1 MHFGLDEEQQ
11 ELASTLESFLGRRS
25 GSAEVR
31 AAMESERGFDESL
44 WRSLSQELG
53 VAALHLPEEVGGVGF
68 SLFETQI
75 VLERLGYAL
84 TPSPLFGSSIL
95 AGELIRRTAP
105 ADRHEE
111 LLAPIA
117 AGEQVAAAVWAT
129 IDGHHRLDTSD
140 VLATREGDTWTLDG
154 AASLVQ
160 WGDTADTLVVV
171 ARLDAGLGVFVVDP
185 KAPGVNRRRR
195 SAVDPTLRFAD
206 VSFNGAT
213 ADPLSLDAAQ
223 AVREVHS
230 IALAMLAGWQVG
242 TAQRAL
248 DMTVEYAKTRMQFG
262 RTIGSF
268 QALKHRMADM
278 LVSVEQARSAAW
290 SAAWDVSHD
299 IDAAADSAIIA
310 KTIASDAL
318 THIAGETIQL
328 HGGIGITWEHD
339 SHLIFKRAH
348 ATGQLFGAAHELR
361 SRLLDTHLAAAQA

>member
-11 ELASTLESFLGRRS
+11 ELASTLETFLGRRS
-25 GSAEVR
+25 SSADVR
-31 AAMESERGFDESL
+31 AAVETGKGYDDKL
-44 WRSLSQELG
+44 WQALSSELG
-53 VAALHLPEEVGGVGF
+53 VAALHLGEDVGGAGY
-68 SLFETQI
+68 SLFESQI

-95 AGELIRRTAP
+95 AGELIGRTAS
-105 ADRHEE
+105 ADRKVE
-111 LLAPIA
+111 LLGPIA
-117 AGEQVAAAVWAT
+117 AGEQVAAVVWAT
-129 IDGHHRLDTSD
+129 IDGHHRVDTND
-140 VLATREGDTWTLDG
+140 VQAVRDGDAWVLDG
-154 AASLVQ
+154 ASSLVQ
-160 WGDTADTLVVV
+160 WGDTADTLVVI
-171 ARLDAGLGVFVVDP
+171 ARVESGLGVFVVDP
-185 KAPGVNRRRR
+185 EAAGVTRRRR

-206 VSFNGAT
+206 VSFQGA
-213 ADPLSLDAAQ
+213 AAEALSTDAGH
-223 AVREVHS
+223 AVHQVHT
-230 IALAMLAGWQVG
+230 IALALLAGWQVG

-290 SAAWDVSHD
+290 AAAWDVSHD
-299 IDAAADSAIIA
+299 IDSATDSAIIA

-339 SHLIFKRAH
+339 AHLIFKRAH

-361 SRLLDTHLAAAQA
+361 RDLLDAHLASARA

>member
-11 ELASTLESFLGRRS
+11 ELASTLHTFLGRRS
-25 GSAEVR
+25 ASADVR
-31 AAMESERGFDESL
+31 SAMESEKGYDEKL
-44 WRSLSQELG
+44 WRGLCQELG
-53 VAALHLPEEVGGVGF
+53 VAALHLPEEVGGAGF
-68 SLFETQI
+68 SLFESQI
-75 VLERLGYAL
+75 VMEQLGYAL
-84 TPSPLFGSSIL
+84 APSPLFGSSIL
-95 AGELIRRTAP
+95 AGELIRRTAS
-105 ADRHEE
+105 ADRQEP

-117 AGEQVAAAVWAT
+117 AGEQVAAVVWAT

-140 VLATREGDTWTLDG
+140 VRATRDGDSWTLEG
-154 AASLVQ
+154 AAALVQ
-160 WGDTADTLVVV
+160 WGDTADTLVVI
-171 ARLDAGLGVFVVDP
+171 ARVESGLGVFVIDP
-185 KAPGVNRRRR
+185 QASGVTRRRR

-206 VSFNGAT
+206 VTFRGAV
-213 ADPLSLDAAQ
+213 AEPLSLDAAQ
-223 AVREVHS
+223 AVRHVHT

-248 DMTVEYAKTRMQFG
+248 DMTVDYAKTRMQFG

-290 SAAWDVSHD
+290 AAAWSVSHD
-299 IDAAADSAIIA
+299 IDSAAESAIIA

-339 SHLIFKRAH
+339 AHLVFKRAH
-348 ATGQLFGAAHELR
+348 ATGQLFGAPHDLR
-361 SRLLDTHLAAAQA
+361 GRLLDTHLAAQA